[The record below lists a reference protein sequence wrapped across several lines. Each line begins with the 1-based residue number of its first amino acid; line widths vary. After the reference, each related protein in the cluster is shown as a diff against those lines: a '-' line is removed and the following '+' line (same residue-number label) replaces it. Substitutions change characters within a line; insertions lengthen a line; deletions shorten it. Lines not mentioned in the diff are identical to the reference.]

1 MKNLMRKIL
10 LTGSVL
16 IPGFL
21 ALGAIPA
28 GAETVVRDTYVKQID
43 LPNTT
48 VVNFGAFDTNK
59 DGILSRD
66 EVGERLFISFDNDG
80 NGVIDNVEFDQRNV
94 LTYIPMERGTILY
107 FDYNDDGIIDDME
120 KLSQQSFIEKSM
132 LDRFAKDS
140 RGLSPRDF
148 IEMGFWQLDTDR
160 SRVIELSEWKRGY
173 EVALRP
179 EVAESYLYN
188 Q

>member
-1 MKNLMRKIL
+1 MKNLMRRIL

-16 IPGFL
+16 VPGFL

-28 GAETVVRDTYVKQID
+28 GAETVMRDTYVKQID
-43 LPNTT
+43 MPNTT

-132 LDRFAKDS
+132 LDRFAKDP

>member
-1 MKNLMRKIL
+1 MKKWMRKIFL
-10 LTGSVL
+10 AGSV
-16 IPGFL
+16 F
-21 ALGAIPA
+21 ALGGVSIPVA
-28 GAETVVRDTYVKQID
+28 HAETVMTQDYVRQID

-48 VVNFGAFDTNK
+48 VVNFSGFDANN
-59 DGILSRD
+59 DGVLSRS
-66 EVGERLFISFDNDG
+66 EVGEKLFSSFDTDG
-80 NGVIDNVEFDQRNV
+80 NGVIDNIEFDKRNI
-94 LTYIPMERGTILY
+94 LTYIPMERGTVTY
-107 FDYNDDGIIDDME
+107 FDYNDDGVIDDME

-132 LDRFAKDS
+132 LDRFATDP

-148 IEMGFWQLDTDR
+148 IELGFWQLDTDR